1 MPHIITHWERE
12 PLGGQKKSNALTL
25 NMYPDAEVLS
35 RAFAELLVDYTWR
48 TYTIIYENDDSLMRL
63 KDILQ
68 IHDPESSPITVRKL
82 GDGPD
87 YRPLLK
93 QIQSSGESHIVLDID
108 TDKIINL
115 LRQAVEVKMMEEY
128 QSYIITSLDTHT
140 LDFQELKYM
149 RANITSLRLI
159 DPTSFELKNGN

>member
-12 PLGGQKKSNALTL
+12 PLGGRKKSNAITL

-35 RAFAELLVDYTWR
+35 RAFAELLIDYTWR
-48 TYTIIYENDDSLMRL
+48 SYTIIYENDDSLMRL

-68 IHDPESSPITVRKL
+68 IHDPESSPITVLKL

-108 TDKIINL
+108 TNKIINL

-128 QSYIITSLDTHT
+128 QNYIITSLDTHT
-140 LDFQELKYM
+140 LDFKELKYT

-159 DPTSFELKNGN
+159 DPTSFEVKNGN